1 MGWLRN
7 VWLHRLLGL
16 ALGGVFLYAAAGKLV
31 DPRPLVTIIWGY
43 RILPPGP
50 INLLAI
56 YMPWMELVAAACL
69 ITGWKRRAGALWVTA
84 LLVMF
89 TVALGVNAVRGID
102 VACGCFSTSAADTHN
117 AWLLVLRDLP
127 MLAAAL
133 ILLLAPPRANAEAR
147 RPSSAPDPVRFRS

>member
-1 MGWLRN
+1 MKFLRNRWLRSA
-7 VWLHRLLGL
+7 LGV
-16 ALGGVFLYAAAGKLV
+16 ALGGIFLYAAGSKLI

-43 RILPPGP
+43 RILPAGP

-56 YMPWMELVAAACL
+56 YMPWLELLVGIGL
-69 ITGWKRRAGALWVTA
+69 FTGFKRRAAALLGGG

-89 TVALGVNAVRGID
+89 IVALGINAVRGVN
-102 VACGCFSTSAADTHN
+102 VACGCFSASAEDVGN

-133 ILLLAPPRANAEAR
+133 VLLLAPS
-147 RPSSAPDPVRFRS
+147 RPGGSSPAPTP